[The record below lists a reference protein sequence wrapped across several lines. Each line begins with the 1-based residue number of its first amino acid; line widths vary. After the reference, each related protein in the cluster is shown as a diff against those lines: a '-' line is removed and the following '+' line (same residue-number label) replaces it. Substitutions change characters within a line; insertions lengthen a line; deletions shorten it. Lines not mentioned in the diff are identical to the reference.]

1 MQYII
6 VRRMPC
12 GQACGFKP
20 FTGSPGVLLIPTQ
33 GRPTHL
39 TCGQTMA
46 RIMIPRPESWRKG
59 KPPPLFGQTKSLGSR
74 STGRFPKLETG
85 CALER
90 PRAFSAV
97 ARPGGNVPAWL
108 YSDFKVQKRLLFCPF
123 TDIAAKGPIKPSL
136 IPKKFLSFSAAVPSS
151 DRLPL
156 QKCRLFVRFHGC
168 CIHPFS

>member
-1 MQYII
+1 
-6 VRRMPC
+6 MPC

-59 KPPPLFGQTKSLGSR
+59 EPPLFPVKRNR
-74 STGRFPKLETG
+74 SAPKHRLPSKKGNG

-90 PRAFSAV
+90 LRAFSAV

-136 IPKKFLSFSAAVPSS
+136 IPKKFLSFSSAVPSS

>member
-1 MQYII
+1 M
-6 VRRMPC
+6 RAGLRF
-12 GQACGFKP
+12 QAVHWLPRGLADSNP
-20 FTGSPGVLLIPTQ
+20 RPANPSDVWANDGAYHDPPPGVVAKRGTTPLS
-33 GRPTHL
+33 
-39 TCGQTMA
+39 GQK
-46 RIMIPRPESWRKG
+46 E
-59 KPPPLFGQTKSLGSR
+59 SLGSR

-97 ARPGGNVPAWL
+97 ARLGGNVPAWL

-136 IPKKFLSFSAAVPSS
+136 IPKKFLSFSSAVPSS